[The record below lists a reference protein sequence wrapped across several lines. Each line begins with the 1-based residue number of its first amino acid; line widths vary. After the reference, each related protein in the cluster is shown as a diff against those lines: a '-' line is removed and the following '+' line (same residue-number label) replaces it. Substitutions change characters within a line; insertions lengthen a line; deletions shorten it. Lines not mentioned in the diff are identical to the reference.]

1 MAYETVFGGKTGS
14 NRAAEFSQVCHTK
27 QRESGTSIS
36 FDDTPVCHSSFWTS
50 AAGFLVSAIRNDGN
64 ESDLKD
70 SKLFRASKMGLDCRS
85 TLFASRR
92 TGGIS
97 PTIKENKRI
106 SVFSS
111 HYLDSRQWLLF
122 LKSHKNRTFSVL
134 SSFMI
139 VNFIALF
146 SNSVKIRT
154 SC

>member
-1 MAYETVFGGKTGS
+1 MAHETVFDGKTRS

-70 SKLFRASKMGLDCRS
+70 PKLFRASKMGLDCRS
-85 TLFASRR
+85 TLFASRW
-92 TGGIS
+92 TGGILS
-97 PTIKENKRI
+97 AIKENKSI
-106 SVFSS
+106 SVVNW
-111 HYLDSRQWLLF
+111 HCLISRRCLF